1 MKFGVV
7 WATVKNTH
15 GSGNRF
21 HIPGFLSV
29 STQGSSLVVE
39 KPDHV
44 SEINFLN
51 NPPIKNYFLQSQTH
65 TCTRCVAGILGSF
78 MAWQCWA

>member
-7 WATVKNTH
+7 RATVKNTY

-39 KPDHV
+39 KHDHV
-44 SEINFLN
+44 GYNT
-51 NPPIKNYFLQSQTH
+51 YVH
-65 TCTRCVAGILGSF
+65 LGTKF
-78 MAWQCWA
+78 TQ